1 MSLKH
6 ILNLFCVDILYCFK
20 RRFMNK
26 KDLEKLVGEEL
37 GDWEIMNVDYSFSTK
52 QLDLLLQ
59 EFEWKGCMFS
69 RDYKQYLGKIKK
81 LTLYDEFA
89 FKYCEDGITYNA
101 VEEYV
106 KSNNGLNI
114 EHIKLLTQSP
124 YKIFTT
130 CTQLEWLHM
139 LKGLNLFDE
148 ARYSQKF
155 LEELKKYLKLYL
167 KQNDFQ
173 EPFKNLI
180 ALFEDFVCES
190 CNKKID

>member
-1 MSLKH
+1 MY
-6 ILNLFCVDILYCFK
+6 F
-20 RRFMNK
+20 
-26 KDLEKLVGEEL
+26 
-37 GDWEIMNVDYSFSTK
+37 
-52 QLDLLLQ
+52 
-59 EFEWKGCMFS
+59 
-69 RDYKQYLGKIKK
+69 
-81 LTLYDEFA
+81 
-89 FKYCEDGITYNA
+89 
-101 VEEYV
+101 V
-106 KSNNGLNI
+106 KNINI

-130 CTQLEWLHM
+130 RTQLEWLHM

-167 KQNDFQ
+167 KQNVFQ

-180 ALFEDFVCES
+180 AFFEDFVCES